1 MKILITG
8 NMGYIGP
15 VVTAHLRNTY
25 PEAILIG
32 YDTGYFG
39 VNLTNAS
46 TLPES
51 LLKQQFFGDIRKLP
65 EEVLQGVDAVIH
77 LAAISNDPMGKQ
89 FEDVTIDINFESS
102 IRTARMAKKAGAK
115 AFVFASSCSIYGAA
129 GDAPKTEQ
137 SEVNPLT
144 AYARSKVLTEQDLQS
159 LADDNFTVTCLRF
172 ATACGMSPRL
182 RLDLV
187 LNDFVASAVVSG
199 KINILSDGSPWRPLI
214 HVKDMS
220 RAMEWALER
229 RADNGGHFIA
239 VNTGTQTWNYQ
250 IKDLAQTVADVI
262 PGTEVS
268 INPVAAPDKRS
279 YLINFNLFASLAP
292 HHQPK
297 ITLSEAVT
305 ELKENLVAMHFKD
318 EDFRSSHLIRLKALT
333 AFQDSGKLDDQLEWT
348 SEKDKATT
356 QTISTASTL

>member
-1 MKILITG
+1 
-8 NMGYIGP
+8 MGYIGP
-15 VVTAHLRNTY
+15 VVTAHLRSLY
-25 PEAILIG
+25 PDAVLIG
-32 YDTGYFG
+32 YDTGFFA

-51 LLKQQFFGDIRKLP
+51 LLNQQYFGDIRNLP

-89 FEDVTIDINFESS
+89 FEEVTIDINFESS

-144 AYARSKVLTEQDLQS
+144 AYARSKVFTEQELQS
-159 LADDNFTVTCLRF
+159 LADEQFTVTCLRF
-172 ATACGMSPRL
+172 ATACGMSARL

-187 LNDFVASAVVSG
+187 LNDFVASAVASG
-199 KINILSDGSPWRPLI
+199 KINILSDGTPWRPLI

-220 RAMEWALER
+220 RAIEWAIQR
-229 RADNGGHFIA
+229 GADNGGYFVA
-239 VNTGTQTWNYQ
+239 VNTGTHTWNYQ
-250 IKDLAQTVADVI
+250 IKDLAQTVAEVI

-268 INPVAAPDKRS
+268 INREAAPDKRS
-279 YLINFNLFASLAP
+279 YLINFSLFASLAP
-292 HHQPK
+292 HHQPQV
-297 ITLSEAVT
+297 TLAEAVE
-305 ELKENLVAMHFKD
+305 ELKENLLQMNFKD
-318 EDFRSSHLIRLKALT
+318 ADFRASHLIRLKALT
-333 AFQDSGKLDDQLEWT
+333 AFQESGELNEKLEWT
-348 SEKDKATT
+348 AKKSKQKSANFLMAAT
-356 QTISTASTL
+356 L